1 MTAGLGA
8 GSLDVAEQ
16 AAAAVVAVVS
26 VRLKQH
32 GGHSTT
38 ATVYQ
43 LVAGGALAL
52 HAGVSVRLK
61 PHCSNS
67 LAAAAAGVVVV
78 IVVVRLP
85 A

>member
-8 GSLDVAEQ
+8 GSLDVGEQ
-16 AAAAVVAVVS
+16 AAAAAAVVAVVS

-43 LVAGGALAL
+43 LVAGEALVL
-52 HAGVSVRLK
+52 HAGVCVRLE

-67 LAAAAAGVVVV
+67 LPAVGVVVV
-78 IVVVRLP
+78 RLSV
-85 A
+85 